1 MRKVFCLLYEIFI
14 SLPILIVVTI
24 ITAIIVM
31 IGVTIGDKDFWS
43 YYPPKYW
50 SKIVCYVSLCRVNV
64 VKKGNLDTAKSYV
77 FVPNHQGMFDVF
89 LIYGFL
95 GKNIKWVQKQELRK
109 IPFVGK
115 ASEMAGHVFVDQSNL
130 RNMKDTIQKAEEQ
143 ITEGVSMVIFPEGA
157 RTKTG
162 KMGRFKRGAFIIA
175 KQMNLSVVPITLNG
189 PFDVMKIH
197 SYLINP
203 GKLELVIH
211 EPISTEN
218 VSDEQLPALMDESRD
233 VIYKDLWDKYK

>member
-1 MRKVFCLLYEIFI
+1 MRKIFSLLYEIFI
-14 SLPILIVVTI
+14 SLPILITLTV
-24 ITAIIVM
+24 ITAIVVM
-31 IGVTIGDKDFWS
+31 IGVTFGNKDFWS

-50 SKIVCYVSLCRVNV
+50 SRIICYVSLCRVKV
-64 VKKGNLDTAKSYV
+64 VKKGKLDPTKSYV
-77 FVPNHQGMFDVF
+77 FVPNHQSMFDVF

-130 RNMKDTIQKAEEQ
+130 RNMKDTITKAEAQ
-143 ITEGVSMVIFPEGA
+143 ITEGVSMVVFPEGA

-175 KQMNLSVVPITLNG
+175 KEMNLSVVPITLNG

-197 SYLINP
+197 TYLINP

-211 EPISTEN
+211 EPISLESVTE
-218 VSDEQLPALMDESRD
+218 EQLPTVMEEARE
-233 VIYKDLWDKYK
+233 VIYKDLWDKYQ

>member
-1 MRKVFCLLYEIFI
+1 MKKVFFLLYEIFI
-14 SLPILIVVTI
+14 FLPILIIVTI
-24 ITAIIVM
+24 ITAVVVM
-31 IGVTIGDKDFWS
+31 IGVTIGNKDFWS

-64 VKKGNLDTAKSYV
+64 INKANLDPDKSYV

-95 GKNIKWVQKQELRK
+95 GKNIKWVQKKELRK
-109 IPFVGK
+109 IPFVGI

-130 RNMKDTIQKAEEQ
+130 RNMKETITKVEEQ
-143 ITEGVSMVIFPEGA
+143 ITEGISMVIFPEGA
-157 RTKTG
+157 RTQTG

-175 KQMNLSVVPITLNG
+175 KEMNLSVVPITLNG

-197 SYLINP
+197 TYLINP

-211 EPISTEN
+211 EPISMKD
-218 VSDEQLPALMDESRD
+218 VSEDDQPEMIEGVKSI
-233 VIYKDLWDKYK
+233 IYNDLWARYK